1 MATRKELIEAVA
13 QRYRGASKRDRTN
26 ILDEFAELTKYHRK
40 HAIRV
45 LTSAP
50 RLPHQRPARNRL
62 YDEAVRQALI
72 VLWETADR
80 LCGKRL
86 KALIPLLVDAMERH
100 GHLSLDPTVKD
111 KLLGMSAATIDRALR
126 VTREQIDGQ
135 RKRRTGVGAAIRR
148 SIPVRTF
155 ADWRDPPPG
164 FFEVDMVEH
173 CGGPK
178 TDGNYVHSLVL
189 TDIASG
195 WTECVAMPVRNQLLV
210 VQGMAKVAAD
220 LPFAMLGVDTDNDS
234 AFMNQ
239 TVFDYCKELGLEQ
252 TRSRAYKKNDQAWVE
267 QKNGSIVR
275 RLVGYGRLSG
285 RAETQALAQL
295 YAVSRL
301 YINFFQPSFKL
312 KSKTRDGARVHKT
325 YHPPKTPC
333 YRLLGLPQVP
343 EVTKARLREQFAAL
357 DPVRLL
363 QEIRASQ
370 QTLAGLAATGTREQ
384 IPPLPVTDVA
394 TFLSNLSRAW
404 EGGEVRP
411 THRKQPGGTR
421 WWRTR
426 SDPFEHTWPVVEHWL
441 QTEPT
446 VTANAMME
454 RLAAMVPDAYA
465 GEAQLRTMQ
474 RRVKQWRAAK
484 AKDLILGQ
492 LTRSVGDRE
501 GAASAAPSL
510 SIQEETTTPLR

>member
-13 QRYRGASKRDRTN
+13 QRYRGASKSDRSK

-45 LTSAP
+45 LTGAP
-50 RLPHQRPARNRL
+50 RERPQCSARNRL
-62 YDEAVRQALI
+62 HDEAVRQTLI
-72 VLWETADR
+72 VLWEASDR

-86 KALIPLLVDAMERH
+86 KVLIPLLVDAMERH
-100 GHLSLDPTVKD
+100 GHLSLDAMLKD
-111 KLLGMSAATIDRALR
+111 KVLSVSAATIDRALR
-126 VTREQIDGQ
+126 ATREQIDGQ
-135 RKRRTGVGAAIRR
+135 RQRRSGVGAAIRR
-148 SIPVRTF
+148 SIAVRTF
-155 ADWRDPPPG
+155 ADWGDPPPG

-178 TDGNYVHSLVL
+178 TDGNYVHTLVL

-195 WTECVAMPVRNQLLV
+195 WTECVAMPVRNQLLI
-210 VQGMAKVAAD
+210 VQAMAKVAAE
-220 LPFAMLGVDTDNDS
+220 LLFPMLGVDTDNDS

-285 RAETQALAQL
+285 RTETQALAQL

-301 YINFFQPSFKL
+301 TINFFQPSFKL

-325 YHPPKTPC
+325 YPPPLTPC
-333 YRLLGLPQVP
+333 DRLLGMPAVA
-343 EVTKARLREQFAAL
+343 EETKARLREQFTAL

-363 QEIRASQ
+363 QEIRAAQ
-370 QTLAGLAATGTREQ
+370 HTLAGLAATGSHAQT
-384 IPPLPVTDVA
+384 PPQPVTDVA

-411 THRKQPGGTR
+411 THRKQSGAR
-421 WWRTR
+421 WWRSRT
-426 SDPFEHTWPVVEHWL
+426 DPFEHTWPVVEHWL
-441 QTEPT
+441 ESESA
-446 VTANAMME
+446 VTARAIME
-454 RLAAMVPDAYA
+454 RLAEMVPDAYA
-465 GEAQLRTMQ
+465 GGAQLRTLQ
-474 RRVKQWRAAK
+474 RRLKQWRAAK
-484 AKDLILGQ
+484 AKELILGQ
-492 LTRSVGDRE
+492 LRRSASDRD
-501 GAASAAPSL
+501 GAILAAPSW
-510 SIQEETTTPLR
+510 SIGQSL

>member
-1 MATRKELIEAVA
+1 MATRKELMAAVG
-13 QRYRGASKRDRTN
+13 QRYREASKGDRTK

-45 LTSAP
+45 LTTASCEP
-50 RLPHQRPARNRL
+50 RQRVARNRL

-72 VLWETADR
+72 VLWEAADR

-86 KALIPLLVDAMERH
+86 KSLIPMLVDAMERH
-100 GHLSLDPTVKD
+100 GHLSLDATVKG

-126 VTREQIDGQ
+126 ATREQIDGQ

-155 ADWRDPPPG
+155 SDWRDPPAG

-178 TDGNYVHSLVL
+178 TDGNFVHSLVL

-195 WTECVAMPVRNQLLV
+195 WTECVAMPVRNQSLV
-210 VQGMAKVAAD
+210 VQGMAKVASD
-220 LPFAMLGVDTDNDS
+220 LLFPMLGVDTDNDS

-239 TVFDYCKELGLEQ
+239 TVFDYCKDVGLEQ

-267 QKNGSIVR
+267 QKNGSVVR

-285 RAETQALAQL
+285 RRATQALAEL

-301 YINFFQPSFKL
+301 YVNFFQPSFKL

-325 YHPPKTPC
+325 YHPPMTPC
-333 YRLLGLPQVP
+333 DRLLALPNVP
-343 EVTKARLREQFAAL
+343 ETTKAKLREQYTAL

-363 QEIRASQ
+363 QEIRAAQ
-370 QTLAGLAATGTREQ
+370 NTLAGLTEAGTQEA
-384 IPPLPVTDVA
+384 PALVTDVSA
-394 TFLSNLSRAW
+394 FLSSLSKAW

-411 THRKQPGGTR
+411 THRRRSGAIH

-426 SDPFEHTWPVVEHWL
+426 ADPFEHAWPIVEHWL
-441 QTEPT
+441 ESECS
-446 VTANAMME
+446 VTAKEMMN
-454 RLAAMVPDAYA
+454 RLAEMIPDAYA
-465 GEAQLRTMQ
+465 GTAQLRTLQ
-474 RRVKQWRAAK
+474 RRVKEWRSEK
-484 AKDLILGQ
+484 AKDLILGTSRQ
-492 LTRSVGDRE
+492 APGGGEALSVGD
-501 GAASAAPSL
+501 GLFSNP
-510 SIQEETTTPLR
+510 